1 MINCKNVENAYKIRT
16 QGPGG
21 KRSKNLTRR
30 FRKDDESN
38 LCFIV
43 NLEIELTNNLIKLII
58 RFVVL
63 NRVDIQGTYS
73 EVERN

>member
-1 MINCKNVENAYKIRT
+1 VVKGA
-16 QGPGG
+16 
-21 KRSKNLTRR
+21 KNLTRR

-43 NLEIELTNNLIKLII
+43 NPEIELTNNLIKLII

>member
-1 MINCKNVENAYKIRT
+1 VVKGA
-16 QGPGG
+16 
-21 KRSKNLTRR
+21 KNLTRR
-30 FRKDDESN
+30 FRKDYESN